1 VVVVNDTTMRAMIL
15 ALMLILPLSALV
27 ARRMPLSRT
36 VMLVLIWV
44 AIFGVA
50 YGIIALFT

>member
-1 VVVVNDTTMRAMIL
+1 MNDTTMRAMIL

-50 YGIIALFT
+50 YGIVGLFT